1 MARLNARVNARPIA
15 DRGRDHVSATAQPP
29 VAVAPVTV
37 IVPTY
42 NERENVA
49 ELVRRIGVALGGY
62 RAEILFVDDSSD
74 GTADEVAR
82 VAASAPLPVRVIHRE
97 SNSGGLGGAVVLGL
111 QQAAY
116 DVCIV
121 MDGDLQHPPE
131 LLPAML
137 ARYARGDADV
147 VAASRYIGG
156 GDSAGLG
163 TALRL
168 GVSKAATAVTKAMF
182 LRRLWRST
190 DPMTGFFLVD
200 RARVDVDVLRPQGFK
215 ILLEILVRAG
225 ERHDLRIAEVPMA
238 FGARQH
244 GNSKAT
250 LRQGATFLAHLAR
263 LRFGKMGLFA
273 LIGGIGAVAN
283 IGIMW
288 VLTQAGMDYLIA
300 AVIGSAATIIG
311 NFVLQELFVF
321 RAERHDASRLWVR
334 FAASVSFN
342 GIEAALRIPVMA
354 WMVESWHI
362 SSVLATAI
370 SLVVAFF
377 ARFLFHALVVY
388 APRKRKTADAVAEPA
403 VDTAAMRVLRAIDA
417 EAMRPGEL

>member
-1 MARLNARVNARPIA
+1 M
-15 DRGRDHVSATAQPP
+15 SAS
-29 VAVAPVTV
+29 VTV
-37 IVPTY
+37 IVPTF
-42 NERENVA
+42 NERDNVA
-49 ELVRRIGVALGGY
+49 ELVSRTAAALAG
-62 RAEILFVDDSSD
+62 REAEILFVDDSSD
-74 GTADEVAR
+74 DTMAEIAR
-82 VAASAPLPVRVIHRE
+82 VSASAPVPIRGIHRE
-97 SNSGGLGGAVVLGL
+97 HNTAGLGGAVVVGL
-111 QQAAY
+111 AEAAH
-116 DVCIV
+116 DVCVV

-131 LLPAML
+131 LLPTMI
-137 ARYARGDADV
+137 ARYERGDADV

-163 TALRL
+163 TAVRL

-200 RARVDVDVLRPQGFK
+200 RSRLDLDTLRPEGFK
-215 ILLEILVRAG
+215 ILLEILVRGG
-225 ERHDLRIAEVPMA
+225 ERRELRIAEVPLEFA
-238 FGARQH
+238 ERRNGV
-244 GNSKAT
+244 SKAS

-273 LIGGIGAVAN
+273 MIGGIGAVAN

-288 VLTQAGMDYLIA
+288 LLTHLGMDYVLAAIIGA
-300 AVIGSAATIIG
+300 AVTIVG

-321 RAERHDASRLWVR
+321 RDERQDASRLWVR

-342 GIEAALRIPVMA
+342 SIEAALRIPVMA
-354 WMVESWHI
+354 LMVETWRLSA
-362 SSVLATAI
+362 VLATAI

-388 APRKRKTADAVAEPA
+388 APRRRRATDAEGEPPT
-403 VDTAAMRVLRAIDA
+403 DTAALRVMRAIDA

>member
-1 MARLNARVNARPIA
+1 MAEA
-15 DRGRDHVSATAQPP
+15 
-29 VAVAPVTV
+29 VTV
-37 IVPTY
+37 IVPTF
-42 NERENVA
+42 NERDNV
-49 ELVRRIGVALGGY
+49 EQLVRRTAAALAGF
-62 RAEILFVDDSSD
+62 RAEILFIDDSTD

-82 VAASAPLPVRVIHRE
+82 VAASASLPVRVIHRE
-97 SNSGGLGGAVVLGL
+97 HNTGGLSGAVVLGL
-111 QQAAY
+111 REAAH

-131 LLPAML
+131 LVTAML
-137 ARYARGDADV
+137 SRYARGDADV

-163 TALRL
+163 TTMRL
-168 GVSKAATAVTKAMF
+168 GVSKAATAITKAMF
-182 LRRLWRST
+182 LRRLWRSS
-190 DPMTGFFLVD
+190 DPMTGFFLVN
-200 RARVDVDVLRPQGFK
+200 RARIDIDVLRPQGFK

-238 FGARQH
+238 FGTRQH
-244 GNSKAT
+244 GHSKAS

-273 LIGGIGAVAN
+273 LIGGIGAIVN

-288 VLTQAGMDYLIA
+288 VLVSAGTDYVLAAIIGA
-300 AVIGSAATIIG
+300 AVTIIG

-321 RAERHDASRLWVR
+321 RVERRDASRLWVR
-334 FAASVSFN
+334 FTASVSFN
-342 GIEAALRIPVMA
+342 SIEAALRIPVMA
-354 WMVESWHI
+354 WMVEGWHI

-388 APRKRKTADAVAEPA
+388 APRRRGKSDAIAEPA
-403 VDTAAMRVLRAIDA
+403 TDTAAMRVLRAIDA